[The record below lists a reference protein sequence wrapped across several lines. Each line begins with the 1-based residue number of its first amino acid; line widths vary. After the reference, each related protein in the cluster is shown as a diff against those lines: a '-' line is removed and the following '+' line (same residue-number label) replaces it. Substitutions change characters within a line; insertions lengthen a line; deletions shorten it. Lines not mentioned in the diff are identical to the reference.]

1 VPHPNLTPEQQSRV
15 EYVVGCVTS
24 CENGEHKRFKERR
37 DRLYAR
43 YRNYKD
49 LLEEFKQTPDPDR
62 PGLLRSSE
70 NGYGA
75 PLSINF
81 AFATVETTL
90 PRMLS
95 NRPRMLITPR
105 GPASE
110 QNVQN
115 MRYLIDSQQEKI
127 NYELVLQDIA
137 KDGLVP
143 GLGVQKVLWRT
154 DKRKRKM
161 LARGVLHP
169 LIVTEGV
176 VTEFDGP
183 VAERVDPI
191 DFFGDPYASDLASPA
206 GRVMEYAV
214 SRSWRSTK
222 YVLERMA
229 KGLWLPMD
237 GDAGEER
244 DCSSRA
250 LTASRSFRRPRA
262 RIRTARSRAGA
273 ASTRCSSSTTAS
285 A

>member
-1 VPHPNLTPEQQSRV
+1 
-15 EYVVGCVTS
+15 
-24 CENGEHKRFKERR
+24 
-37 DRLYAR
+37 
-43 YRNYKD
+43 
-49 LLEEFKQTPDPDR
+49 
-62 PGLLRSSE
+62 
-70 NGYGA
+70 
-75 PLSINF
+75 
-81 AFATVETTL
+81 
-90 PRMLS
+90 
-95 NRPRMLITPR
+95 
-105 GPASE
+105 
-110 QNVQN
+110 

-206 GRVMEYAV
+206 GRVMEWAV
-214 SRSWRSTK
+214 CRSWRSDK

-229 KGLWLPMD
+229 QGLWLQPMD
-237 GDAGEER
+237 GEVKTR
-244 DCSSRA
+244 SSSKRY
-250 LTASRSFRRPRA
+250 SKQSFQETQSQDPN
-262 RIRTARSRAGA
+262 RTQQAGA
-273 ASTRCSSSTTAS
+273 ASMRCSSSTTAS